1 MPYLPHR
8 PWLLS
13 SQVHSAKAFY
23 SNASDSIPVQLMSQ
37 SSLSL
42 YVYID
47 AICSEVPYK
56 VKNHKESTSGLPA
69 QLAPASLQKEKRT
82 FSRYLAHPEKYVK
95 LRRSVGWLSI
105 MRISMIPLV
114 IKWSGRVRSLFGVVL
129 AWVPLNQRQS
139 HVPTL
144 PFQKLPPYHPLR

>member
-1 MPYLPHR
+1 MKFLIRMYL
-8 PWLLS
+8 
-13 SQVHSAKAFY
+13 
-23 SNASDSIPVQLMSQ
+23 
-37 SSLSL
+37 
-42 YVYID
+42 
-47 AICSEVPYK
+47 
-56 VKNHKESTSGLPA
+56 KNHKESTSGLPA

-114 IKWSGRVRSLFGVVL
+114 IKWSGRVRSFFGVVL
-129 AWVPLNQRQS
+129 AWVPFHQRQS

-144 PFQKLPPYHPLR
+144 PAPAQLPPPLPKGPLINVGSISARGISGRLTFFHSNTSK